1 MQVSDAPVFPLP
13 SPREL
18 LVGALADRRRILAV
32 SAGVLGLAVLLAL
45 LLPTRYQANASLVVL
60 LGPEYTVRAEAG
72 APVEASG
79 TLESDQIMKAEVEIL
94 NGDGLHEQ
102 VIRRVGLRR
111 LYPRAAKAPGP
122 LASALRWIVGGGDV
136 DPAKRAVERFDGA
149 LDVEASKDANVITV
163 SFRNRDPVVA
173 AETVNTL
180 ILLYQAQ
187 RRRIYVDPQTSMV
200 EGEVSR
206 LDAALAQ
213 ADAAL
218 GAFRRSHDIANFDL
232 QRDLLLQRRA
242 ALAANLQDAT
252 ASAAALRRQLGTIT
266 GELARTPATVAQYS
280 EHDPDTRASTLLAAL
295 QDLRGREAQLST
307 RLVPGSRILA
317 DLRQEI
323 AARQD
328 ELAHLQGD
336 RSASVTRAGR
346 NLNHDAVELD
356 RDHAGADLVSA
367 EARIAATTQQL
378 AATDDAVRRLS
389 ADDIEA
395 EALARSRSVAED
407 DYRAMVHVLDDR
419 RVTEAVDEHRAANV
433 RLIAAAQAPIRPS
446 ALPLLVVFGGV
457 LLAGIA
463 GVATAL
469 VGETL
474 RRRIITPQRLQRA
487 LGLPVL
493 VSVPDWSIAR

>member
-1 MQVSDAPVFPLP
+1 MPLSETPSLP

-32 SAGVLGLAVLLAL
+32 SAGVLGLAVVAAM

-60 LGPEYTVRAEAG
+60 LGQEYTVRAEAG
-72 APVEASG
+72 APAAASG

-94 NGDGLHEQ
+94 SGNGLHEQ

-111 LYPRAAKAPGP
+111 LYPRAARPPG
-122 LASALRWIVGGGDV
+122 LLVAALRWVLGGDV
-136 DPAKRAVERFDGA
+136 LDPAKQAVERFDDA

-163 SFRNRDPVVA
+163 SFSNRDPVVA

-187 RRRIYVDPQTSMV
+187 RRRIYVDPQASMV
-200 EGEVSR
+200 EGEVAR
-206 LDAALAQ
+206 LNVALGQ

-242 ALAANLQDAT
+242 ALAASLQDDG
-252 ASAAALRRQLGTIT
+252 ASAAALRRQLATVA

-295 QDLRGREAQLST
+295 QDLRGREAQLAT

-317 DLRQEI
+317 DLRREI

-328 ELAHLQGD
+328 ELAQLQGD
-336 RSASVTRAGR
+336 RTASVTRAGR
-346 NLNHDAVELD
+346 NANHDAVELD
-356 RDHAGADLVSA
+356 RDHASADLASA
-367 EARIAATTQQL
+367 EARVAATTQQL
-378 AATDDAVRRLS
+378 AATDEAVRRLS

-407 DYRAMVHVLDDR
+407 NYRAMVRVLDDR

-433 RLIAAAQAPIRPS
+433 RLIAAAQAPVRPS
-446 ALPLLVVFGGV
+446 KLPLLVVMGGT
-457 LLAGIA
+457 LLAAVA
-463 GVATAL
+463 GAATAL
-469 VGETL
+469 LGETL
-474 RRRIITPQRLQRA
+474 RRRIITAERLQRA

-493 VSVPDWSIAR
+493 VSVPDWSMAR

>member
-1 MQVSDAPVFPLP
+1 MQVSEASLSPLP

-32 SAGVLGLAVLLAL
+32 SLGVLGLAVLVAL

-94 NGDGLHEQ
+94 SGDGLHEQ

-111 LYPRAAKAPGP
+111 LYPRAAKAPG
-122 LASALRWIVGGGDV
+122 LLVSALRWILGGGAI
-136 DPAKRAVERFDGA
+136 DPAKQAVERFDAA

-180 ILLYQAQ
+180 IVLYQAQ

-200 EGEVSR
+200 EGEVAR
-206 LDAALAQ
+206 LNAALGQ

-218 GAFRRSHDIANFDL
+218 GVFRRSHNIANFDL

-252 ASAAALRRQLGTIT
+252 AAAAALQRQLGTIA

-280 EHDPDTRASTLLAAL
+280 EHDPDTRAGTLLSAL

-317 DLRQEI
+317 DLRREI

-328 ELAHLQGD
+328 ELTRLQGD

-356 RDHAGADLVSA
+356 RDHAVADLASA
-367 EARIAATTQQL
+367 EARIAATTQQV

-407 DYRAMVHVLDDR
+407 NYRAMVHVLDDR

-446 ALPLLVVFGGV
+446 ALPLFIIAGGV

-474 RRRIITPQRLQRA
+474 RRRIITPERLQRA
-487 LGLPVL
+487 LGVPVL
-493 VSVPDWSIAR
+493 VSVPDWSVAG

>member
-1 MQVSDAPVFPLP
+1 MSIGDAASLP

-18 LVGALADRRRILAV
+18 LVGAVADRRRILGVGA
-32 SAGVLGLAVLLAL
+32 AVLGLAVVTAL

-60 LGPEYTVRAEAG
+60 LGPEYTVRSEAG
-72 APVEASG
+72 APAEASG

-94 NGDGLHEQ
+94 SGDALHEQ

-111 LYPRAAKAPGP
+111 LYPRAARPPGL
-122 LASALRWIVGGGDV
+122 LASALRWVLGGGLV
-136 DPAKRAVERFDGA
+136 DPNKQAVERFDDA
-149 LDVEASKDANVITV
+149 LDVEASKDANVITI

-180 ILLYQAQ
+180 VLLYQAE

-200 EGEVSR
+200 EGEVGR
-206 LDAALAQ
+206 LGAALGQ

-242 ALAANLQDAT
+242 ALAASLQDGQA
-252 ASAAALRRQLGTIT
+252 AAAALRRQLATIA
-266 GELARTPATVAQYS
+266 GEIARTPATVAQYS
-280 EHDPDTRASTLLAAL
+280 EHDPDTRAGTLLSAL
-295 QDLRGREAQLST
+295 QELRGREAQLTT

-317 DLRQEI
+317 DLRREI
-323 AARQD
+323 DARQE
-328 ELAHLQGD
+328 ELQRLQGD

-346 NLNHDAVELD
+346 NANRDAVELD
-356 RDHAGADLVSA
+356 RDHAAAELASA
-367 EARIAATTQQL
+367 EARVAATAQQL
-378 AATDDAVRRLS
+378 AATDEAVRRLS

-407 DYRAMVHVLDDR
+407 NYRAMVHVLDDR

-433 RLIAAAQAPIRPS
+433 RLIAAAQAPVRPS
-446 ALPLLVVFGGV
+446 ALPLLVVVGGV

-463 GVATAL
+463 AAATAL
-469 VGETL
+469 VSEAL
-474 RRRIITPQRLQRA
+474 RRRIITPERLQRA

-493 VSVPDWSIAR
+493 VSVPDWSAAR